1 MGHNRKERSQTI
13 PVCKWYP
20 HILKDPKDSN
30 KSLFDFISKEED
42 KCSQKNTRK
51 NKHHEMSQSI
61 NEV

>member
-42 KCSQKNTRK
+42 KCSQRFKKEKN
-51 NKHHEMSQSI
+51 NIE
-61 NEV
+61 